1 MKNNAQNTNFISRTS
16 ESATRL
22 LKFNIHLYTQKLIY
36 TPLPWTFENFSQR
49 RIIAFQTVPFEFSVT
64 LHIVE
69 RINDIKKK
77 RKIISPVRESLSSV
91 FTDNTV
97 DILLLKRSY
106 RQYPE
111 QGIPRRNNSI
121 RLTEDDDA
129 LRSRF
134 VCLAGNEEHFSR
146 KISGAGVSRRISINT
161 RSTVPWTV
169 GIASRLENTK
179 PIERITLRP
188 SL

>member
-1 MKNNAQNTNFISRTS
+1 MISR
-16 ESATRL
+16 
-22 LKFNIHLYTQKLIY
+22 
-36 TPLPWTFENFSQR
+36 
-49 RIIAFQTVPFEFSVT
+49 
-64 LHIVE
+64 
-69 RINDIKKK
+69 KKK
-77 RKIISPVRESLSSV
+77 KEKIISPVGESLSSV

-111 QGIPRRNNSI
+111 QGIPRRNNSM

-161 RSTVPWTV
+161 RSTTVP
-169 GIASRLENTK
+169 
-179 PIERITLRP
+179 
-188 SL
+188 